1 MKIRRAAVN
10 NRKAQLELTVHSGKV
25 FPVPYAKL
33 DPRPTSK
40 NRMREAYVDKELG
53 SEAVTFVLESGEEGS
68 VHIDHA
74 LEYNEDPSY
83 LAELLIHKLT
93 VEAKRRADRSGLSR
107 RELARRLSTS
117 VPQLYRL
124 LDPANTRK
132 SLGQLIGLLRLL
144 DCEVQ
149 LVVDPRRAA

>member
-10 NRKAQLELTVHSGKV
+10 NRKAQIELTAGSGRV
-25 FPVPYAKL
+25 LPVPYAKL
-33 DPRPTSK
+33 DPQPTAK
-40 NRMREAYVDKELG
+40 NRIRDAYVDKELG
-53 SEAVTFVLESGEEGS
+53 SEAVTYILESGDEGS

-74 LEYNEDPSY
+74 LEYNEDPRY

-93 VEAKRRADRSGLSR
+93 VEVRRRVDRSGLSR

-124 LDPANTRK
+124 LDPTNTRK
-132 SLGQLIGLLRLL
+132 SLGQLVGLLHLL
-144 DCEVQ
+144 DCDVR
-149 LVVDPRRAA
+149 LVVSPRRAA

>member
-1 MKIRRAAVN
+1 MKIRRATVN
-10 NRKAQLELTVHSGKV
+10 NRKAQLEFTVRSGKV

-40 NRMREAYVDKELG
+40 NRIREAYVDKDLG
-53 SEAVTFVLESGEEGS
+53 SEAVTYVLASGAEGS

-74 LEYNEDPSY
+74 LAYNEDQSY

-132 SLGQLIGLLRLL
+132 SLGQLIGLLHLL

-149 LVVDPRRAA
+149 LVVNPRRAA

>member
-10 NRKAQLELTVHSGKV
+10 NRKAQLELTVRSGRV
-25 FPVPYAKL
+25 LPVPYAKL

-40 NRMREAYVDKELG
+40 NRIREAYVDKELG
-53 SEAVTFVLESGEEGS
+53 SEAITYVLESGNEGS

-74 LEYNEDPSY
+74 LEYNQDPSY

-93 VEAKRRADRSGLSR
+93 VEAQRRADRSGLSR

-117 VPQLYRL
+117 IPQLYRL

-132 SLGQLIGLLRLL
+132 SLGQLIGLLHLL

-149 LVVDPRRAA
+149 LVVNPRRAA

>member
-1 MKIRRAAVN
+1 MKIRRVAAN
-10 NRKAQLELTVHSGKV
+10 NRKAQLELTVRSGRV

-33 DPRPTSK
+33 DPRPTAK
-40 NRMREAYVDKELG
+40 NRIRDVHVDKELAG
-53 SEAVTFVLESGEEGS
+53 EAVTYVLESGDEGS

-93 VEAKRRADRSGLSR
+93 VEAARRVAKSGLSR
-107 RELARRLSTS
+107 RELARRLGTS
-117 VPQLYRL
+117 VPQLYRV

-132 SLGQLIGLLRLL
+132 SLGQLVGLLHLL
-144 DCEVQ
+144 DCDVE
-149 LVVDPRRAA
+149 LVVNPRHAA